1 MSFAICSLARE
12 MSGNLSIS
20 RGEGKYSLKGR
31 QVDLPEATQESAL
44 RRMSSTLHKMES
56 DHLGV
61 GF

>member
-1 MSFAICSLARE
+1 

-20 RGEGKYSLKGR
+20 SGEGKYSLKGR